1 MNNRHICHFIP
12 FQVDLVFSFDFSSLS
27 PRRTYRYFHAQ
38 DRNET
43 TNKNR
48 PQNRCRLSIYTLNLP
63 RMSLVV
69 AKRYGENAPSRGDFF
84 LYQGI
89 FVPANLWIV
98 QTCIIDQ
105 ARSIDTFSSTRS
117 SLFVENWLKTLKT
130 ENFQEN
136 LGGPKV
142 KTVQCRDDCQKRD
155 YGRPQVVFCYPLDNS
170 EPPLSSSDALI
181 PDVPTALHL
190 IYFVTEKV

>member
-48 PQNRCRLSIYTLNLP
+48 PQNWCRLSIYTLNLP

-117 SLFVENWLKTLKT
+117 SLIVLNWLKPLKPIVL
-130 ENFQEN
+130 N
-136 LGGPKV
+136 KV
-142 KTVQCRDDCQKRD
+142 WEDPRLK
-155 YGRPQVVFCYPLDNS
+155 PL
-170 EPPLSSSDALI
+170 
-181 PDVPTALHL
+181 
-190 IYFVTEKV
+190 